1 MLDFIRNE
9 KRTHFAGKLNK
20 QNAGEKVTVMGWVHR
35 RRDLGGLIFID
46 LRDATGFVQIVFKPE
61 QKEVH
66 KKAGNLRNEYVIAVS
81 GTVVKREPSNINK
94 NLSTGEIE
102 IEVENLLFLNDSE
115 PLPVQINEKILA
127 EEDLRLKYRYL
138 DLRREKLKKILLLRH
153 EIVFAIRKFL
163 VKHDFYEIETPMLM
177 KSTPEG
183 ARDYLVPSRVHNGKF
198 FALPQSPQIYKQL
211 LMIGGFDR
219 YFQIARCFR
228 DEDLRA
234 DRQPEFT
241 QLDLEM
247 SFATQ
252 DEIFNIME
260 EMFQYIYK
268 KTIDIE
274 LEIPFPH
281 LSHKDAMNR
290 FGIDKPD
297 LRFGMEL
304 TDLSEILKESEFKV
318 FSGAL
323 SSGGSVR
330 CVVAPGC
337 AGYSRKQIDGLTDIA
352 KHLGGKGL
360 AFCKV
365 EAGNLTAG
373 ISKFLSVEEIKN
385 IQKVTNAN
393 DGDLILFAAD
403 SNKIV
408 FKVLA
413 EIRNHFGR
421 KLELYDKNDH
431 HFVWITD
438 FPLFEYDE
446 EKERWETAHHMF
458 TLPKEEHLKY
468 FETGE
473 YEKIEGQLYD
483 LVCNGMELSSGSIRC
498 HLLDVQK
505 KIFKVLGFTEEELEE
520 KFGFFLNALRYG
532 TPPHGGIAPG
542 IDRIVMIMSGAES
555 IRDVIAFPKTL
566 QAADLMSESPAEVS
580 QQQLDELALKI
591 NLPQKHKDTKDV
603 KEN

>member
-9 KRTHFAGKLNK
+9 KRTHFAGRLNK

-46 LRDATGFVQIVFKPE
+46 LRDVTGFVQVVFKPE
-61 QKEVH
+61 LEDVH
-66 KKAGNLRNEYVIAVS
+66 RKAGKLRNEYVIAIT
-81 GTVVKREPSNINK
+81 GNVVLRDAANINK
-94 NLSTGEIE
+94 NLPTGEIE
-102 IEVENLLFLNDSE
+102 IEVESLLFLNDSE
-115 PLPVQINEKILA
+115 PLPVQINENVLA

-138 DLRREKLKKILLLRH
+138 DLRREKLRKIILLRH
-153 EIVFAIRKFL
+153 EIVFAIREFL
-163 VKHDFYEIETPMLM
+163 TRQNFYEIETPMLM

-183 ARDYLVPSRVHNGKF
+183 ARDYLVPSRVHKGKF

-211 LMIGGFDR
+211 LMISGYDR

-247 SFATQ
+247 SFVTQ
-252 DEIFNIME
+252 EEIFHLNE
-260 EMFQYIYK
+260 ELFKYIFK
-268 KTIDIE
+268 KTIDID
-274 LEIPFPH
+274 LETPFPR
-281 LSHKDAMNR
+281 LTYNEALNR

-297 LRFGMEL
+297 MRFGMEL
-304 TDLSEILKESEFKV
+304 IDLSDILKESEFKV

-323 SSGGSVR
+323 SAGGCVR
-330 CVVAPGC
+330 CVVAKGC
-337 AGYSRKQIDGLTDIA
+337 AGYSRKQIDRLTDIA

-365 EAGNLTAG
+365 EEGSLTAG
-373 ISKFLSVEEIKN
+373 ISKFLSDEEIKN
-385 IQKVTNAN
+385 ILKSTEAEA
-393 DGDLILFAAD
+393 GDLILFAAD
-403 SNKIV
+403 TNKIV

-421 KLELYDKNDH
+421 ELELYDENSH
-431 HFVWITD
+431 SFVWITD
-438 FPLFEYDE
+438 FPMFEYDDE
-446 EKERWETAHHMF
+446 NERWETAHHMF

-498 HLLDVQK
+498 HRLDIQK
-505 KIFKVLGFTEEELEE
+505 KIFDVLGFSEEELEE

-566 QAADLMSESPAEVS
+566 QAADLMSQSPSVVAKG
-580 QQQLDELALKI
+580 QLDELGIKLTET
-591 NLPQKHKDTKDV
+591 D
-603 KEN
+603 KEK